1 MKITESK
8 IAFFTRIFLAAIYLI
23 GIIGISIPSLS
34 KLYVQI
40 TPVTLFISALLLLAF
55 HEPWNKKF
63 ALVAVLIAGIGFFI
77 EVFGV
82 STGQIFGA
90 YSYSGVMG
98 WKVLGVPLILA
109 LNWLI
114 LVYGAYYL
122 ASRLVKNNLLRLL
135 IGGLLLVGFDYFME
149 PVAIELNMWTWN
161 AGEPPLQN
169 YIVWFIAGVAMMSLF
184 PVFRIKPNN
193 PIAIYL
199 FIYLVLLFGILNF
212 IV

>member
-55 HEPWNKKF
+55 HEPWSKRF
-63 ALVAVLIAGIGFFI
+63 IIVAILIAAIGFFI
-77 EVFGV
+77 EVIGV
-82 STGQIFGA
+82 STGQVFGA
-90 YSYSGVMG
+90 YSYSSVMG
-98 WKVLGVPLILA
+98 WKVLNVPVILA

-114 LVYGAYYL
+114 VVYGAYYL
-122 ASRLVKNNLLRLL
+122 ASRFVKNNLLRLL
-135 IGGLLLVGFDYFME
+135 IGGLLLVGFDFVME

-169 YIVWFIAGVAMMSLF
+169 YIVWFVAGVAMMSLF
-184 PVFRIKPNN
+184 PVFRIKPKN

-199 FIYLVLLFGILNF
+199 FIYLLLFFGILNF

>member
-55 HEPWNKKF
+55 HEPWNTRF
-63 ALVAVLIAGIGFFI
+63 VIVAILLAAIGFFI
-77 EVFGV
+77 EVLGV
-82 STGQIFGA
+82 STGQVFGA

-98 WKVLGVPLILA
+98 WKVLNVPVILA

-114 LVYGAYYL
+114 VVYGAYYL

-135 IGGLLLVGFDYFME
+135 IGGLLLVGFDFVME
-149 PVAIELNMWTWN
+149 PVAIELNMWKWN

-169 YIVWFIAGVAMMSLF
+169 YIVWFVAGVAMMSLF
-184 PVFRIKPNN
+184 PVFRIKPKN

-199 FIYLVLLFGILNF
+199 FIYLLLFFGILNF